1 MTLDSRFRRRL
12 PLATGLVLVLVALA
26 AAFGHGRAAT
36 APLWSDQPVAVTPA
50 TVTAP
55 NWEALAQVLKPA
67 VVNVSMKR
75 TAQAPPEAADP
86 FFQQFFGRVPQP
98 RTQRGLGSGFV
109 VNADGYVVTNNHVV
123 DGATEIRVKLADGR
137 ELPGR
142 VVGRDPRTDLALLKV
157 EGHGLPTIPLGD
169 SSALKVGEPVM
180 AIGNP
185 FGLEQTVTTGIVS
198 ATGRVIGEGP
208 YDDFIQTDASIN
220 PGNSGGPLINARGQV
235 IGINTAIVSRS
246 GGSVGIGFAI
256 PVNLAKPVVT
266 QLASAGHVTR
276 GWLGVGIQPLTAD
289 LAKSFRLTRTDGA
302 LVTSVSEGS
311 PAAKAG
317 LKEGDVIV
325 EYDGR
330 PVARAGD
337 LPRTVAET
345 PVGRAVPLKVVR
357 DGKPVT
363 LTATVGRLE
372 ETREAKAEPAPG
384 EPALGVSARTLT
396 PAVAQQLGLREQQ
409 GVLIVNVNDGSRADA
424 AGLRAGAFTARVAH
438 PARTPPALRPAASA
452 RLPSLTF
459 TMRTPCCS
467 RRPSCW
473 ATAGVSVR
481 ALTPSAGSPGAGS
494 AFAWRV
500 SSSRPTVAVSVT
512 GLPSRTTLSGT
523 ARPTG
528 VSATV
533 RGRSPARATGRP
545 SYSTITSPSLRP
557 AFAAGEPSLTD
568 VTSAPSVRVSRKLL
582 ARSAVRGWMPT
593 PSQPRVTWPA
603 DASWVTTGLARLTG
617 IAKPMPTDPPLRLTI
632 AVLMPIT

>member
-12 PLATGLVLVLVALA
+12 PLATGLVLILVALA

-36 APLWSDQPVAVTPA
+36 APLWSEQPVAITPA

-55 NWEALAQVLKPA
+55 NWEALAQALKPA

-75 TAQAPPEAADP
+75 TAQTMPEATDP

-137 ELPGR
+137 ELAGR

-157 EGHGLPTIPLGD
+157 EAHGLPTIPLGD

-276 GWLGVGIQPLTAD
+276 GWLGVGIQSLTAD

-337 LPRTVAET
+337 LPRAVAET
-345 PVGRAVPLKVVR
+345 AVGRAVPLKVVR

-372 ETREAKAEPAPG
+372 ETREAKAESTPG

-396 PAVAQQLGLREQQ
+396 PSVAQQLGLHEQH
-409 GVLIVNVNDGSRADA
+409 GVLVVNVNDGSRAEA
-424 AGLRAGAFTARVAH
+424 AGLKAGDVIAEVDHRAVSNVEDLQQ
-438 PARTPPALRPAASA
+438 ALR
-452 RLPSLTF
+452 RH
-459 TMRTPCCS
+459 
-467 RRPSCW
+467 
-473 ATAGVSVR
+473 
-481 ALTPSAGSPGAGS
+481 
-494 AFAWRV
+494 
-500 SSSRPTVAVSVT
+500 
-512 GLPSRTTLSGT
+512 
-523 ARPTG
+523 
-528 VSATV
+528 
-533 RGRSPARATGRP
+533 ATG
-545 SYSTITSPSLRP
+545 
-557 AFAAGEPSLTD
+557 
-568 VTSAPSVRVSRKLL
+568 APVLL
-582 ARSAVRGWMPT
+582 LVHRE
-593 PSQPRVTWPA
+593 
-603 DASWVTTGLARLTG
+603 DAHVW
-617 IAKPMPTDPPLRLTI
+617 I
-632 AVLMPIT
+632 AVGA

>member
-1 MTLDSRFRRRL
+1 MTLNSRFRRRL

-26 AAFGHGRAAT
+26 AAFGHSRAAT
-36 APLWSDQPVAVTPA
+36 APIWSDQPVAVTPA

-75 TAQAPPEAADP
+75 TAQAPQAADP
-86 FFQQFFGRVPQP
+86 YFQQFFGRVPPP

-123 DGATEIRVKLADGR
+123 DGATEIRVKFADGR

-169 SSALKVGEPVM
+169 SSALRVGEPVM

-185 FGLEQTVTTGIVS
+185 CGLEQTVTTGIVS
-198 ATGRVIGEGP
+198 ATGRAIGEGP

-337 LPRTVAET
+337 LPRAVAET

-363 LTATVGRLE
+363 LTATVARLE
-372 ETREAKAEPAPG
+372 ETREAKAESAPD

-409 GVLIVNVNDGSRADA
+409 GVLILNVNDGSRAEA
-424 AGLRAGAFTARVAH
+424 AGLKAGDIIAQVDHRPVSNVEDLQQ
-438 PARTPPALRPAASA
+438 ALR
-452 RLPSLTF
+452 RH
-459 TMRTPCCS
+459 
-467 RRPSCW
+467 
-473 ATAGVSVR
+473 
-481 ALTPSAGSPGAGS
+481 
-494 AFAWRV
+494 
-500 SSSRPTVAVSVT
+500 
-512 GLPSRTTLSGT
+512 
-523 ARPTG
+523 
-528 VSATV
+528 
-533 RGRSPARATGRP
+533 ATG
-545 SYSTITSPSLRP
+545 
-557 AFAAGEPSLTD
+557 
-568 VTSAPSVRVSRKLL
+568 APVLL
-582 ARSAVRGWMPT
+582 LVHRE
-593 PSQPRVTWPA
+593 
-603 DASWVTTGLARLTG
+603 DAHVW
-617 IAKPMPTDPPLRLTI
+617 I
-632 AVLMPIT
+632 AVGA